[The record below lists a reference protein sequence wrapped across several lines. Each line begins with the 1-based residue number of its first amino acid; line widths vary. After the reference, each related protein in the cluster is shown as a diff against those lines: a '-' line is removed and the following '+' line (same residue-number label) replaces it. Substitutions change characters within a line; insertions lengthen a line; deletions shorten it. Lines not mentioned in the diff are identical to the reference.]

1 MGELPVREGPLE
13 ELEISGRLRQQLGL
27 APDEPVRLLDAG
39 IRTILLERCGG
50 PASAAL
56 PWDHELVFTANVRA
70 YPLADL
76 LGVVHGAG
84 KSGFLF
90 FTCRDHTKSVL

>member
-1 MGELPVREGPLE
+1 MGELPVRE
-13 ELEISGRLRQQLGL
+13 LEIDERLRQQLGL
-27 APDEPVRLLDAG
+27 GPEEPVRLLDAG
-39 IRTILLERCGG
+39 VRTILLERCGG

-70 YPLADL
+70 FPLADL

-84 KSGFLF
+84 K
-90 FTCRDHTKSVL
+90 